1 MLKIIRGLQC
11 YHGREQGCKDSP
23 SFAEEVRAIM
33 DRLLALDYDFAMLM
47 FNSTDGYSV
56 ILDDP
61 TKMGLSSQLLSQL
74 VDIPG
79 GNLNYASPA

>member
-1 MLKIIRGLQC
+1 MLPMA
-11 YHGREQGCKDSP
+11 ESKDVKTP
-23 SFAEEVRAIM
+23 QSFAEEVRAIM

-79 GNLNYASPA
+79 GNLNDASPT

>member
-1 MLKIIRGLQC
+1 MA
-11 YHGREQGCKDSP
+11 ESKDVKTP
-23 SFAEEVRAIM
+23 QSFAEEVRAIM

-79 GNLNYASPA
+79 GNLNDASPT

>member
-1 MLKIIRGLQC
+1 MA
-11 YHGREQGCKDSP
+11 ESKDVKTP
-23 SFAEEVRAIM
+23 QSFAEEVRAIM